1 MIDAPSD
8 SSEPPR
14 QCGPGDVEPLVPDP
28 GDDPLPEPGP
38 HDPDARQ
45 SLSQRLADLA
55 HEGVH
60 QRISMRDL
68 LTLLPGRSLA
78 ALILIFAAPNVLPAP
93 PGMSAVLG
101 LPLVYLSY
109 QMMMAQK
116 PWLPPLIAQR
126 SVSRATFTA
135 LVRRVTPALAWL
147 ERMLRPRL
155 QSLAGEVAQRI
166 VGGLC
171 LLLSLVLVLPVPLGN
186 MLPALAISLA
196 MLGLLGRDGLWVA
209 VGGLVGI
216 VSFVIAVGVV
226 YAMIKA
232 TTFLLSRALA

>member
-1 MIDAPSD
+1 M
-8 SSEPPR
+8 
-14 QCGPGDVEPLVPDP
+14 
-28 GDDPLPEPGP
+28 
-38 HDPDARQ
+38 
-45 SLSQRLADLA
+45 
-55 HEGVH
+55 
-60 QRISMRDL
+60 
-68 LTLLPGRSLA
+68 
-78 ALILIFAAPNVLPAP
+78 
-93 PGMSAVLG
+93 
-101 LPLVYLSY
+101 
-109 QMMMAQK
+109 
-116 PWLPPLIAQR
+116 
-126 SVSRATFTA
+126 
-135 LVRRVTPALAWL
+135 TPALAWL

-232 TTFLLSRALA
+232 TIFLLSRALA